1 MRMTDRKA
9 SVSDPFAQSTKPRWR
24 RLLARRQPQY
34 APKRY
39 AKVAG
44 LIGPVVAF
52 VVPAHHRLLVIVLV
66 GALFFVPSMLVEA
79 WFRQRERRRREQIL
93 P

>member
-1 MRMTDRKA
+1 MRVPDRRA
-9 SVSDPFAQSTKPRWR
+9 NGSDPFAQSAEPRWR
-24 RLLARRQPQY
+24 GLLASRRRKY

-44 LIGPVVAF
+44 LVGPVVGF
-52 VVPAHHRLLVIVLV
+52 MVPAHHRLVVIV
-66 GALFFVPSMLVEA
+66 GALFFVPSMLLEA
-79 WFRQRERRRREQIL
+79 WFRQRERRRSERIL

>member
-1 MRMTDRKA
+1 MSDRRIN
-9 SVSDPFAQSTKPRWR
+9 VGDPFEQSAEPRWR
-24 RLLARRQPQY
+24 GLLNRRRRRY

-44 LIGPVVAF
+44 LICPIVAF
-52 VVPAHHRLLVIVLV
+52 MVPAHHRLVVIVLV
-66 GALFFVPSMLVEA
+66 GALFFLPPMLLEA
-79 WFRQRERRRREQIL
+79 WYRQRERRRREQIL